1 MEYQDNEYSDRPWV
15 AETKSET
22 AQRFEKE
29 AEEERQRE
37 AKNRHIKWWIIILA
51 VITLLIVISTIS
63 EIGIIKRIAGG

>member
-37 AKNRHIKWWIIILA
+37 VKKRHIKWWIVILA
-51 VITLLIVISTIS
+51 VIALLTVISRVS

>member
-22 AQRFEKE
+22 TQRFEKE

-37 AKNRHIKWWIIILA
+37 AKNRHIKWWIVILA
-51 VITLLIVISTIS
+51 VIALLIMISTIS